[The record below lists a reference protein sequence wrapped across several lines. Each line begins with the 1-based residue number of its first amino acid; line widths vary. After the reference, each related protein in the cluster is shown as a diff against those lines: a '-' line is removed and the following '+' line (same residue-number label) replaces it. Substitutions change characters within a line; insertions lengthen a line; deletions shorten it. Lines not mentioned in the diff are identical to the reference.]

1 MLDGTGLFLLTHTID
16 RYMIS
21 SSDLIG
27 RARELLP
34 IVQSRAAQTE
44 ALRRPHDDN
53 IKDLIDAGI
62 IQMLVPAIRG
72 GSESD
77 LKTMYEVVDTLAQG
91 CISTAWIAAFY
102 IGHNLY
108 AAKLS
113 PKAQDEVFGDKGY
126 CLLPAAT
133 APTMKVEAVEGGW
146 NISGRAPWGSGVM
159 HADWVMVS
167 GMTPDKTP
175 RSFVMPV
182 ADVTI
187 DDVWHFTGM
196 AGTGSNDI
204 VVDNVFVPDY
214 RSIDGV
220 ALRRGDTEGTAL
232 HANPIYNIPLVPMAY
247 ATIVPVLTGGLKG
260 ALNALETIVD
270 RRVRNFSGTVVK
282 DQQHT
287 HITLGEMQ
295 IGTQAI
301 DTLGRAHIAR
311 TEALIQSGF
320 TTDDRISL
328 KGSAG
333 YLARSGRLLIQDMMA
348 NAGSSNYHHD
358 QPIQRFWRDLS
369 TVTSHAFW
377 DWDIAR
383 EQVGR
388 RHFGLPIS
396 NPIV

>member
-1 MLDGTGLFLLTHTID
+1 MH
-16 RYMIS
+16 S
-21 SSDLIG
+21 SQTLIG

-34 IVQSRAAQTE
+34 VLQSRAAETE

-53 IKDLIDAGI
+53 IKDLVDAGL
-62 IQMLVPAIRG
+62 IQMLVPASRG

-91 CISTAWIAAFY
+91 CISTAWIASFY

-108 AAKLS
+108 AAKLT

-133 APTMKVEAVEGGW
+133 APTMKVERVEGGW
-146 NISGRAPWGSGVM
+146 VISGRAPWGSGIM

-167 GMTPDKTP
+167 GMTPEKTP
-175 RSFVMPV
+175 RSFVMPA

-187 DDVWHFTGM
+187 DDVWNFTGM

-204 VVDNVFVPDY
+204 IVDNVFVPDY

-220 ALRRGDTEGTAL
+220 DLRKGPTEGTQL
-232 HANPIYNIPLVPMAY
+232 HANPIYSIPLVPMAY
-247 ATIVPVLTGGLKG
+247 ATIVPIVTGGLKG
-260 ALNALETIVD
+260 ALSAFETIVD

-282 DQQHT
+282 DEQHT
-287 HITLGEMQ
+287 HITVGEMQ
-295 IGTQAI
+295 ISVQAV

-311 TEALIQSGF
+311 TEALVQSGF

-333 YLARSGRLLIQDMMA
+333 YLARTGRNVMQDMMA
-348 NAGSSNYHHD
+348 SAGSSNYHQN
-358 QPIQRFWRDLS
+358 QPIQRFWRDLA

-396 NPIV
+396 HPIV